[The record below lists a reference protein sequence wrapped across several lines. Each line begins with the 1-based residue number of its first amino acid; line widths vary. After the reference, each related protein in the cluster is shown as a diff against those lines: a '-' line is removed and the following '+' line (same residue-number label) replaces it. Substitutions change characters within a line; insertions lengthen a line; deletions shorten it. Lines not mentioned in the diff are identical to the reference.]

1 MSSPAPT
8 PVPEWLRPGLM
19 RSLECLPDTL
29 IRSIG
34 RGFAGGFTKREAILR
49 QWKQITNG
57 FPEISLEL
65 CESIRE
71 HLPVYQ
77 VTRALSPPY
86 LVISLRCLSGIAGSD
101 LVCVA
106 LWLDLRPDVHGLA
119 QPEVL
124 FDHGMPKDDAKKVWL
139 KWLVHEFLEPFDLKA
154 SDAEG
159 TAIKQ
164 SKDSHSKNQ
173 ELARTQKWLD
183 DGKKRLSEAQSQHQS
198 EMTALRAQHEAE
210 IRSLTESRDA
220 VLARSTELESQFIH
234 ELRGEVDTVLG
245 AQLRPWYARVVA
257 LEDQVDSS
265 ETVIGKLLGEIN
277 GALERQRRHDRHQ
290 SNLSRLR
297 DDLNTLSEMQDR
309 VQFSR
314 SESLHPLKEWPAL
327 AQRLESSIR
336 ELQKQLNGIPSASPW
351 SRQLAAELQSAT
363 SGPALDAILGRAR
376 QLAQSGLL
384 ENEAMQWLAQRGH
397 ERRSILADPVIQ
409 SSPALP
415 VRLQQVLDGQHPGI
429 IVVDAYNWIGRAGG
443 VLGVSTEPSSFALS
457 LKQLKPLLKKWASRA
472 PSAEICLFVDGPTEN
487 SANWAPNLR
496 LTWTGGVGQHRADIV
511 IRGHL
516 EFLHRQK
523 NQHPVWVVTDD
534 RDVRSF
540 ASRWLAAVESCE
552 AFARR
557 LSPKV

>member
-1 MSSPAPT
+1 MA
-8 PVPEWLRPGLM
+8 
-19 RSLECLPDTL
+19 
-29 IRSIG
+29 
-34 RGFAGGFTKREAILR
+34 
-49 QWKQITNG
+49 NG
-57 FPEISLEL
+57 FPEISQEL
-65 CESIRE
+65 CDSIRE

-77 VTRALSPPY
+77 VTRALNASY
-86 LVISLRCLSGIAGSD
+86 LATVLRCLSGITGAD

-106 LWLDLRPDVHGLA
+106 LWLDLRPDVQTLA

-124 FDHGMPKDDAKKVWL
+124 SDPSMSKADAESVWMKHL
-139 KWLVHEFLEPFDLKA
+139 AHDFLVPFDLKGP
-154 SDAEG
+154 DAAGSAIGEG
-159 TAIKQ
+159 KN
-164 SKDSHSKNQ
+164 SHFTNQ

-183 DGKKRLSEAQSQHQS
+183 DCKKRLSEAQSRHQT
-198 EMTALRAQHEAE
+198 EMAALREQHAAE
-210 IRSLTESRDA
+210 VQSLSESRDA
-220 VLARSTELESQFIH
+220 VLARSAELESKFIQ

-290 SNLSRLR
+290 ANLSRLR
-297 DDLNTLSEMQDR
+297 DDLNSLSELQDR
-309 VQFSR
+309 VQFAR

-336 ELQKQLNGIPSASPW
+336 EIQKQLNGIPSGAPW
-351 SRQLAAELQSAT
+351 SRQLAAELQSSA
-363 SGPALDAILGRAR
+363 SGSAIDAVLGRAR

-384 ENEAMQWLAQRGH
+384 ESEAMQWLAQRGH
-397 ERRSILADPVIQ
+397 ERRSILADPVLQ

-415 VRLQQVLDGQHPGI
+415 VRLQQVLDGQHAGI

-443 VLGVSTEPSSFALS
+443 LLGVSTEPSAFTSS

-472 PSAEICLFVDGPTEN
+472 PSAEICLFVDGPTE
-487 SANWAPNLR
+487 SSTSWAQNLR
-496 LTWTGGVGQHRADIV
+496 ITWTGGVGPHRADIV

-523 NQHPVWVVTDD
+523 NRHPVWVVSDD
-534 RDVRSF
+534 REVRSS
-540 ASRWLAAVESCE
+540 ALRWLAAVESCE

-557 LSPKV
+557 LSATV